1 MRHSTMP
8 ETHVAN
14 NQGFHYTR
22 FRVNPG
28 IARPSLKL
36 HGGFPPKPVDGSLAL
51 GHAIASAAE

>member
-1 MRHSTMP
+1 MP